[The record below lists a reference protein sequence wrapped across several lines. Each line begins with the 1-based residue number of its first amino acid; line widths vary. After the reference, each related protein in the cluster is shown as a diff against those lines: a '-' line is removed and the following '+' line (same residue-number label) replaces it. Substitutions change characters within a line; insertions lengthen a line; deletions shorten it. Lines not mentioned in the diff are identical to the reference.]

1 MSLNYKESNMKE
13 NNKDYIFR
21 TIQSYI
27 TDPPLVLAG
36 TGISIPA
43 GIPGMDELAKYLKS
57 QLEEKYYSHP
67 TWNSVLEKLN
77 TGCGLEEALTGIN
90 IQGELLNDIVKATWQ
105 LVTEHDIEFFNEKVI
120 GREMQPLGELISI
133 LMSTCDNSLNIIT
146 TNYDR
151 YIEYCCDMYNIKID
165 NRFQGLYLK
174 TLTTDDI
181 KNKNILNLF
190 KVHGSLDT
198 FLDIESKESVCI
210 PLQSRI
216 PSGFLPDIV
225 TPGTNKYE
233 TLLTTNTCRNML
245 NYCDNVINQS
255 KNYLC
260 IGYGFNDSQIQ
271 QNIISNIKRDKPI
284 VVVTKG
290 LREQA
295 LALINNNAK
304 KYAVIIESE
313 NNKTRVIIDK
323 KEFEIDGEY
332 WKLENFIE
340 ILR

>member
-1 MSLNYKESNMKE
+1 
-13 NNKDYIFR
+13 
-21 TIQSYI
+21 
-27 TDPPLVLAG
+27 
-36 TGISIPA
+36 
-43 GIPGMDELAKYLKS
+43 
-57 QLEEKYYSHP
+57 
-67 TWNSVLEKLN
+67 
-77 TGCGLEEALTGIN
+77 
-90 IQGELLNDIVKATWQ
+90 
-105 LVTEHDIEFFNEKVI
+105 
-120 GREMQPLGELISI
+120 
-133 LMSTCDNSLNIIT
+133 
-146 TNYDR
+146 
-151 YIEYCCDMYNIKID
+151 
-165 NRFQGLYLK
+165 
-174 TLTTDDI
+174 
-181 KNKNILNLF
+181 
-190 KVHGSLDT
+190 
-198 FLDIESKESVCI
+198 
-210 PLQSRI
+210 
-216 PSGFLPDIV
+216 
-225 TPGTNKYE
+225 
-233 TLLTTNTCRNML
+233 ML

>member
-1 MSLNYKESNMKE
+1 MKINMKE
-13 NNKDYIFR
+13 NDKEYIFR

-27 TDPPLVLAG
+27 TDPPLILAG
-36 TGISIPA
+36 TGTSIPA
-43 GIPGMDELAKYLKS
+43 GIPGMDELARYLKS
-57 QLEEKYYSHP
+57 KFEEKYASD
-67 TWNSVLEKLN
+67 TIWQCVLEKLN
-77 TGCGLEEALTGIN
+77 SGYGLEEALTGIS

-105 LVTEHDIEFFNEKVI
+105 LVTKYDIAFFNEKVI
-120 GREMQPLGELISI
+120 SREMQPFGELLSI

-174 TLTTDDI
+174 TLTDDDI
-181 KNKNILNLF
+181 ETKNVLNLF

-198 FLDIESKESVCI
+198 FHSIELKESICI

-216 PSGFLPDIV
+216 PNGFLPDIV

-233 TLLTTNTCRNML
+233 TLLTTNTFRNML

-271 QNIISNIKRDKPI
+271 QSIISNIKRDKPI

-290 LREQA
+290 LKEQA

-304 KYAVIIESE
+304 KHAVIIESE
-313 NNKTRVIIDK
+313 NSKTRVIINK
-323 KEFEIDGEY
+323 KDFEIDGEY